1 MRKPLQYI
9 LAAFVG
15 RVVGRLDRGKPETL
29 LGIVIGVGVGM
40 LVVFFCHVY
49 PRVGYAEQK
58 IGSPFNRDRR
68 INPVNFLKKQE
79 GAPVWQA
86 GPS

>member
-1 MRKPLQYI
+1 MRRPLQYI

-15 RVVGRLDRGKPETL
+15 GSLGGLIAQTETL

-58 IGSPFNRDRR
+58 IGSPFNNDRR
-68 INPVNFLKKQE
+68 INP
-79 GAPVWQA
+79 
-86 GPS
+86 